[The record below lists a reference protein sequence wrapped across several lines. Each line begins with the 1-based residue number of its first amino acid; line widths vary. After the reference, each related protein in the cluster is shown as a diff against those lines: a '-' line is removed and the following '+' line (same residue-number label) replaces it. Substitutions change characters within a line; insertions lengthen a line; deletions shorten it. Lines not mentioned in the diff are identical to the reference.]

1 MKRYLPKIAFLA
13 AAGLVIG
20 VIGVMALISGA
31 YLYLQPSLPSV
42 EAMRQIELQVPL
54 RVYSRDGQVIAQIG
68 EQRRIPVTFEQVPP
82 MVRQAFI
89 AAEDDRFFEHS
100 GFDYQGILRSMMV
113 NLLPGYRLE
122 GASTITQQTAKNLFL
137 TNDRTWRRKGQEMFL
152 TYRIEQEFSK
162 EEILGLYLN
171 VINFGKRAYGVAAA
185 ADLYFGKTLDQLTL
199 AEAATLARVPQ
210 APSRFNPINNPTAAA
225 QRRTYVLRRM
235 RELGFIDTE
244 AERRAAAEK
253 IFARVHVQSFE
264 VEAPYVAEMARL
276 ELVQRFGAAAQ
287 NEGYKIYTTIEPV
300 QQGAAN
306 EALRTGLLDYD
317 RRHGWRG
324 ARATVSIPANGDEAA
339 FEELLEEQPVSG
351 GVLPALVLE
360 VQDKSARVYA
370 RGSGIVTLPW
380 EGISWARPKV
390 NGRLGKSPK
399 SAREILARGQI
410 IHVTLQPTPQ
420 LAQIPEA
427 AAALVALSPAD
438 GAITAL
444 VGGFDY
450 FDVNAGKFN
459 RAIQAKRQPGSGYKP
474 FLYSAALENGFTPSS
489 LVLDAPFVIDDPRME
504 EAWRPENSS
513 GDFGGPT
520 RLREALVKSRNLV
533 SIRVLQAI
541 GMGPAMAYTERFGF
555 DRASLPRNLTLSLG
569 TMSATPLQV
578 AAGYAVF
585 ANGGHRIQPWFI
597 ERIVDPQG
605 QVVFEATPRR
615 VARECDPPEAITASE
630 TPAIEAATAQNADA
644 EEAGEAEALP
654 LPTSCKLP
662 ATQVAPRVISSQ
674 NAWLITDMLRD
685 VITRGT
691 GRRALALGRS
701 DVAGKTGTT
710 NEARDTWFNGY
721 NPTLVAS
728 VWVGFDQLRPLGEG
742 EEGSR
747 TAVPIWTDFMAKAL
761 KGVPDRPWPVPG
773 GLVQVRISPVT
784 GEIAS
789 ADDPDAIFET
799 FMTDRLPTGG
809 VLGEAGM
816 DPARPPTEQPS
827 AEPIF

>member
-171 VINFGKRAYGVAAA
+171 VIHFGKRAYGVAAA

-816 DPARPPTEQPS
+816 DPARPPTDQPS

>member
-171 VINFGKRAYGVAAA
+171 VIHFGKRAYGVAAA

-339 FEELLEEQPVSG
+339 FEELLEEQPLSG

>member
-20 VIGVMALISGA
+20 VIGVVALISGA

-171 VINFGKRAYGVAAA
+171 VIHFGKRAYGVAAA

-427 AAALVALSPAD
+427 AAALVALSPVD

>member
-20 VIGVMALISGA
+20 VIGVVALISGA

-339 FEELLEEQPVSG
+339 FEELLEEQPLSG

-410 IHVTLQPTPQ
+410 VHVTLQPTPQ

-427 AAALVALSPAD
+427 AAALVALSPVD

>member
-20 VIGVMALISGA
+20 VIGVVALISGA

-171 VINFGKRAYGVAAA
+171 VIHFGKRAYGVAAA

-410 IHVTLQPTPQ
+410 VHVTLQPTPQ

>member
-171 VINFGKRAYGVAAA
+171 VIHFGKRAYGVAAA

-253 IFARVHVQSFE
+253 IFARVHVRSFE

>member
-1 MKRYLPKIAFLA
+1 MTRYLPKIAFLA

-171 VINFGKRAYGVAAA
+171 VIHFGKRAYGVAAA